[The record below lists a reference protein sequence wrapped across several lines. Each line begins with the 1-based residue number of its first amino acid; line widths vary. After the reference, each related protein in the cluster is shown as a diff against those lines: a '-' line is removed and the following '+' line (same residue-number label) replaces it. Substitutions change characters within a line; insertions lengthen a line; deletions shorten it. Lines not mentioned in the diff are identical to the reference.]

1 MSRPVPTDPLAGRV
15 PLVNAPMGGVAGGV
29 LAGAV
34 SAAGG
39 LGMIGMGSSGTSAAL
54 SRELGRVPEGVRVGI
69 GLVDWVVRREPAL
82 LDLALESDPLLLSV
96 SFGTE
101 LDWIARAHAAGIP
114 TAVQVADTAEA
125 EAAHRAGAD
134 LLVARGQEGGGHGR
148 PLHNRD
154 TILEHVRRVTDRP
167 VLAAGAIASAADVS
181 HVLSLGAAGVWVGTA
196 FTTCREALTTPGERA
211 ALLAADGE
219 NTIVTS
225 LFDRAAGYP
234 WPSDLPE
241 RVLANDFTHRWSG
254 GLTDLPTATAELH
267 RALAA
272 DDPRN
277 RPVNAGLGVGE
288 LTEET
293 SAAEVVRRLIPH

>member
-15 PLVNAPMGGVAGGV
+15 PLVNAPMGGAAGGA

-39 LGMIGMGSSGTSAAL
+39 LGMIGMGSSGTRAAL
-54 SRELGRVPEGVRVGI
+54 SRELDRVPEGVRVGI
-69 GLVDWVVRREPAL
+69 GVVDWVVRREPAL
-82 LDLALESDPLLLSV
+82 LDLALESGPLLLSV

-154 TILEHVRRVTDRP
+154 TLLANVLRVTDRP
-167 VLAAGAIASAADVS
+167 VLAAGAIATATDVS

-196 FTTCREALTTPGERA
+196 FTACREALTTPGERA

-219 NTIVTS
+219 NTLLTS
-225 LFDRAAGYP
+225 IFDQAAGYP
-234 WPSDLPE
+234 WPPDLPE
-241 RVLANDFTHRWSG
+241 RVLANDFTRRWST

-267 RALAA
+267 RALTA

-277 RPVNAGLGVGE
+277 RPVNAGLGVGN

-293 SAAEVVRRLIPH
+293 SAAEVVRRLAPR